1 MQIIFDN
8 FYANNIIEFKSTS
21 SFELINPLVMYG
33 EHSYKNNSNYY
44 LIIKPNGINEN
55 KLKILVNFEKYNFNE
70 EIELNNFLISQKN
83 NSGFIIPRE
92 GSQKSYLQLLSCNKD
107 NSILFEIYDNFY
119 KNILIQDFS
128 SSDQFKYYPLK

>member
-1 MQIIFDN
+1 M
-8 FYANNIIEFKSTS
+8 K
-21 SFELINPLVMYG
+21 
-33 EHSYKNNSNYY
+33 K
-44 LIIKPNGINEN
+44 
-55 KLKILVNFEKYNFNE
+55 KLKIMINFEKYDFSE

-92 GSQKSYLQLLSCNKD
+92 GSQKSYLQLLSCSKD

-128 SSDQFKYYPLK
+128 SSDQFKYYPLEANFIDLSISFKEKQKTEINGTIFVNYFQVPRLSMLIQQLNNF